1 MISEVDIRD
10 WNDKPVKEGTK
21 HDKEKP
27 PMALID
33 PEYLEGTARV
43 LGFGAGKYSPD
54 NWRLGIPIRR
64 LISAAYRHLGE
75 INKGVDLDPETNEL
89 HAYHLSCCTMFLASM
104 LTHRPDMDDRYK
116 MSMFDGKGS

>member
-1 MISEVDIRD
+1 MISEVDLRD
-10 WNDKPVKEGTK
+10 WNGQPVKQGTK

-27 PMALID
+27 PMALLD

-43 LGFGAGKYSPD
+43 LGFGATKYSPD
-54 NWRLGIPIRR
+54 NWRNGIAVRR

-75 INKGVDLDPETNEL
+75 INKGNDVDEETGEL

-104 LTHRPDMDDRYK
+104 LLTRPDMDDRWK
-116 MSMFDGKGS
+116 TK